1 MRQHYGASATGSLRQ
16 IGFSAWFSRPLRY
29 GDVVADLSLALL
41 GAPVVKRDGARVTFD
56 TKKAV
61 ALLAVLGVTGRDQSR
76 DRLATL
82 LWPESD
88 TTHARGSL
96 RRTLSVTAAAMGE
109 GLVISR
115 AAVALRP
122 GGIRVDVADFESLA
136 ARPDVAALER
146 AARL

>member
-1 MRQHYGASATGSLRQ
+1 M
-16 IGFSAWFSRPLRY
+16 
-29 GDVVADLSLALL
+29 ADLSLALL
-41 GAPVVKRDGARVTFD
+41 GPPVVERDGAHVTFD

-96 RRTLSVTAAAMGE
+96 RRTLSVTAAAVGE
-109 GLVISR
+109 GLTISR

-122 GGIRVDVADFESLA
+122 GGMRVDVADFETLA
-136 ARPDVAALER
+136 ARPDAAVPGARGAALPR
-146 AARL
+146 